1 MEITSPVSLD
11 PTTGMALP
19 GGLYDPLL
27 GPASR
32 SDSSA
37 PCRTCARRYD
47 HCPGH
52 AGHIELAVPVYH
64 PILLD
69 QIVPVLRAKCWNCHK
84 FQSNKNVVD
93 VFTAKFQLLRT
104 NHMEELASLDERL
117 ASAMSDARKQADA
130 SSVAAA
136 ASARQ
141 RQAAH
146 AAMDEILRPLLTT
159 AATNDTSD
167 HNSRE
172 DDQQHRSQ
180 NWRTAHRELC
190 KTAITAFR
198 SEKRCQNC
206 GAFSPRIRSNDHSKI
221 FQSRLSKNHSRL
233 NAAEGIVLQ
242 SALATTSGT
251 SDDSPQQRMEVED
264 EDEDVEDDENNPSI
278 QDEDKYVPTIEV
290 RAQLQRLYERE
301 PFLCRS
307 ILGNLE
313 KYFMQVVPVPPSR
326 FRPPMMLETMSVE
339 HAQTAQLSQILVKN
353 AIVRDRIAA
362 TSASNDHNQS
372 SSLSTKKTG
381 GAAGGD
387 VYAAW
392 IDLQTAVNIFMDGSK
407 DPNAGAASATVVNGI
422 RQILERKEGLF
433 RKNMMGKR
441 VDFACRSV
449 ISPDPYIG
457 TNEIGLPAYFAS
469 ILTYPTPVTPRNVA
483 EMRTLVERGPSGVG
497 DGARWVERDH
507 RRIDLS
513 KMNAH
518 QRRAVAAQLLL
529 RGGGGGGIGQYDNN
543 HSGTI
548 VGRQLRDGDYVLM
561 NRQVCF
567 SNSLN
572 VHGGMYSRFS
582 REEFLFVMHH
592 SE

>member
-1 MEITSPVSLD
+1 
-11 PTTGMALP
+11 
-19 GGLYDPLL
+19 
-27 GPASR
+27 
-32 SDSSA
+32 
-37 PCRTCARRYD
+37 
-47 HCPGH
+47 
-52 AGHIELAVPVYH
+52 
-64 PILLD
+64 
-69 QIVPVLRAKCWNCHK
+69 
-84 FQSNKNVVD
+84 
-93 VFTAKFQLLRT
+93 
-104 NHMEELASLDERL
+104 MEEFASLDERL
-117 ASAMSDARKQADA
+117 AAAMADARQQADPSMA
-130 SSVAAA
+130 TGAA

-141 RQAAH
+141 KQAAH
-146 AAMDEILRPLLTT
+146 AAMDEILRPLLQEAAANT
-159 AATNDTSD
+159 ASGEEQPLPNGSV
-167 HNSRE
+167 
-172 DDQQHRSQ
+172 Q
-180 NWRTAHRELC
+180 NWRATHRALC
-190 KTAITAFR
+190 KTAITTFR

-221 FQSRLSKNHSRL
+221 FQSRLSKNHARL

-242 SALATTSGT
+242 SALTSAA
-251 SDDSPQQRMEVED
+251 SDDRPQQRTAAD
-264 EDEDVEDDENNPSI
+264 DKGDDEEEDYDDEEDSAPI
-278 QDEDKYVPTIEV
+278 QDEDKFVPTIEV

-307 ILGNLE
+307 ILGNLD

-339 HAQTAQLSQILVKN
+339 HAQTAHLSQILVKN

-362 TSASNDHNQS
+362 ASANNDNSNQT
-372 SSLSTKKTG
+372 TKKSSDLTTG
-381 GAAGGD
+381 GGD

-422 RQILERKEGLF
+422 RQLLERKEGLF

-483 EMRTLVERGPSGVG
+483 EMRALVERGPNGVG
-497 DGARWVERDH
+497 DGARWVEKDH

-529 RGGGGGGIGQYDNN
+529 RGGGSGQYDNKYDNN
-543 HSGTI
+543 HIGTI

-567 SNSLN
+567 
-572 VHGGMYSRFS
+572 
-582 REEFLFVMHH
+582 
-592 SE
+592 

>member
-1 MEITSPVSLD
+1 
-11 PTTGMALP
+11 
-19 GGLYDPLL
+19 
-27 GPASR
+27 
-32 SDSSA
+32 
-37 PCRTCARRYD
+37 
-47 HCPGH
+47 
-52 AGHIELAVPVYH
+52 
-64 PILLD
+64 
-69 QIVPVLRAKCWNCHK
+69 
-84 FQSNKNVVD
+84 
-93 VFTAKFQLLRT
+93 
-104 NHMEELASLDERL
+104 
-117 ASAMSDARKQADA
+117 
-130 SSVAAA
+130 
-136 ASARQ
+136 
-141 RQAAH
+141 
-146 AAMDEILRPLLTT
+146 
-159 AATNDTSD
+159 
-167 HNSRE
+167 
-172 DDQQHRSQ
+172 
-180 NWRTAHRELC
+180 
-190 KTAITAFR
+190 
-198 SEKRCQNC
+198 
-206 GAFSPRIRSNDHSKI
+206 
-221 FQSRLSKNHSRL
+221 
-233 NAAEGIVLQ
+233 
-242 SALATTSGT
+242 
-251 SDDSPQQRMEVED
+251 
-264 EDEDVEDDENNPSI
+264 
-278 QDEDKYVPTIEV
+278 
-290 RAQLQRLYERE
+290 
-301 PFLCRS
+301 
-307 ILGNLE
+307 
-313 KYFMQVVPVPPSR
+313 
-326 FRPPMMLETMSVE
+326 
-339 HAQTAQLSQILVKN
+339 
-353 AIVRDRIAA
+353 
-362 TSASNDHNQS
+362 
-372 SSLSTKKTG
+372 
-381 GAAGGD
+381 
-387 VYAAW
+387 
-392 IDLQTAVNIFMDGSK
+392 MDGSK